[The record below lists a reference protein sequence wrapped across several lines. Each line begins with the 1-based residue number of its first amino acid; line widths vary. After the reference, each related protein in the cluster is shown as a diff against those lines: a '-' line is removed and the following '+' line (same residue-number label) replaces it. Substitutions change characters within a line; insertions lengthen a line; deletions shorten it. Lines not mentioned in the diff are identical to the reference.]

1 MINPDV
7 LAPGG
12 RQTFEPAPGEPGS
25 DHELLPSRTARA
37 PGIEVATPG
46 PGGTLN
52 RTTWIHGTSPATALA
67 TRAGAKVLAR
77 LDALRARW
85 AQSMPGPEF
94 DAVLTKALI
103 VHGATWGAAE
113 DALRDALRATNGSAS
128 KEDLGRALG
137 YGLIRPDWPL
147 VDDDHRVTALYA
159 ARLGDGTHEYLLPLP
174 PSLAG
179 RTDWRRI
186 TVTLAWI
193 TPVNVAHRGY
203 RRAKLRVDATGSL
216 AVAPNRQQASNNA
229 VVRGTVQHEVLEGTD
244 AVPYADGDDLR
255 FTITGSPGA
264 GAFDETVPYAFAVT
278 LETREGIGLPIHT
291 EVTTRLRARATRI
304 RA

>member
-1 MINPDV
+1 MV
-7 LAPGG
+7 PGG
-12 RQTFEPAPGEPGS
+12 RQTFDLTPGEPES
-25 DHELLPSRTARA
+25 NLELVPSQTARA
-37 PGIEVATPG
+37 PGIQVATPG
-46 PGGTLN
+46 SGGALN

-67 TRAGAKVLAR
+67 TRAGARILAR
-77 LDALRARW
+77 LDALRAQW
-85 AQSMPGPEF
+85 GQAMPGPEF
-94 DAVLTKALI
+94 DAVLAMALI

-137 YGLIRPDWPL
+137 YGLLRPDWPL

-159 ARLGDGTHEYLLPLP
+159 SRLGDGTHEYLLPLP
-174 PSLAG
+174 PSLAR

-203 RRAKLRVDATGSL
+203 RRVKLRVGAGGSL
-216 AVAPNRQQASNNA
+216 AVATNRQQASNNA
-229 VVRGTVQHEVLEGTD
+229 VVRGTVQHEILEGTD

-264 GAFDETVPYAFAVT
+264 GAFDDTVPYAFAVT
-278 LETREGIGLPIHT
+278 LETREGLGLPIHA
-291 EVTTRLRARATRI
+291 EVTARLRAQTARI